1 MRRVVLL
8 AMALTALAPGSAG
21 AAGPPLEVPAA
32 ALARSLACSANLTS
46 DHREPVLLVAGTT
59 LTPDVNFDWNYEPA
73 LAQRGWPYCAVTLP
87 DHEMGD
93 IQVAAEYVVNA
104 LRTMHARTG
113 RKVEYVGFSQGG
125 MVGRWALRF
134 WPDTRGMVDDYV
146 GIDPSNHGT
155 LDANA
160 LCLATCAPSIF
171 QQTRGSRFLTALN
184 TGAET
189 FPGIDYTVVYSN
201 TDEVVVPNF
210 GPRASSALS
219 GATNVAVQRICP
231 LDISEHLA
239 MGTYDSVGWALVVDA
254 IGHPGAADP
263 NRISRSVCL
272 RLLMPGVNPATF
284 ALNEARLLA
293 LVGAQVATY
302 PHVASE
308 PPLKPYVS

>member
-8 AMALTALAPGSAG
+8 AVALVVLGGGSAS
-21 AAGPPLEVPAA
+21 AAGPPLSVPAA
-32 ALARSLACSANLTS
+32 ALEHSLACHLTS
-46 DHREPVLLVAGTT
+46 DQREPVLLVAGTT

-73 LAQRGWPYCAVTLP
+73 LGARGWPYCAVTLP

-104 LRTMHARTG
+104 LRAMHERTG

-125 MVGRWALRF
+125 MIGRWALRF
-134 WPDTRGMVDDYV
+134 WPDTRAMVDDYV

-155 LDANA
+155 LDANT

-171 QQTRGSRFLTALN
+171 QQAKDSHFLTALN
-184 TGAET
+184 AGAET

-201 TDEVVVPNF
+201 TDEVVFPNF
-210 GPRASSALS
+210 GPRASSALA
-219 GATNVAVQRICP
+219 GASNIPVQRICP
-231 LDISEHLA
+231 LDVSEHLA
-239 MGTYDSVGWALVVDA
+239 MGTYDPVAWALVLDA
-254 IGHPGAADP
+254 ITHPGAADP
-263 NRISRSVCL
+263 NRITRATCL
-272 RLLMPGVNPATF
+272 RAFMPGVNPATF
-284 ALNEARLLA
+284 ALKEARLLA
-293 LVGAQVATY
+293 VVGEQIATY